1 MQQKISLIS
10 IALPTPLQ
18 RDDIEVKLDCSFKKG
33 IEKAFYA
40 QYRDTYLIYTPFN
53 VLTFINWDKEEMLGA
68 LTKLGMKDAKKY
80 EHHTI
85 YQDYPILIDTTLPF
99 TCKVANEH
107 ITLKENTTLS
117 LIIIALV
124 VSQSVGLEKYE
135 QDLEKYFSQSRQLLD
150 LTQSYALFKRSK
162 LIEFAK
168 TLTFIRHSMVTDL
181 FLLDKPNILWDNEE
195 AEKLYN
201 QMAGIL
207 ELKDRFEIVEHKLTT
222 LKEDISMALDMFN
235 HKHSEFLEWII
246 ILLIAFEIVMGLI
259 EFFKH

>member
-1 MQQKISLIS
+1 MQEKLSLVS
-10 IALPTPLQ
+10 ILVPNLPP
-18 RDDIEVKLDCSFKKG
+18 RHEVETLLECSFKKG

-53 VLTFINWDKEEMLGA
+53 VLTFINWKKEEMLNA
-68 LTKLGMKDAKKY
+68 LHKVGMQDARFY
-80 EHHTI
+80 EQRTL
-85 YQDYPILIDTTLPF
+85 YQDYPILIEPDLNF
-99 TCKVANEH
+99 TCKVRNED
-107 ITLKENTTLS
+107 ITLKESSTLS
-117 LIIIALV
+117 FIIIALV

-135 QDLEKYFSQSRQLLD
+135 QELERYFAQSKQMLD
-150 LTQSYALFKRSK
+150 LTQSYSLFKRSE

-168 TLTFIRHSMVTDL
+168 TLISIQHSMVNDL

-195 AEKLYN
+195 TEKLYN
-201 QMAGIL
+201 QMASIL
-207 ELKDRFEIVEHKLTT
+207 EIKDRFKIVEYKLSS
-222 LKEDISMALDMFN
+222 LKENLSMAVDLFN